1 MAEEE
6 ENEEETWEDILEK
19 KESAEKITEPPQSF
33 WSHNLHVQKR
43 HNVESSNWKRINL
56 WRN

>member
-6 ENEEETWEDILEK
+6 ENEEETGEDILEE

-43 HNVESSNWKRINL
+43 HNVESSN
-56 WRN
+56 